1 MKKRMGLVVAFVWI
15 VALLGFVSCGN
26 ITLQKNDEVF
36 GSLEIAKNELEKDS
50 DTRALHISSI
60 KYARATVTGT
70 GITDAITSD
79 YVQVTD
85 GTGTINVSDIPTG
98 NNRIVT
104 VQGYD
109 ENKQAITGAY
119 ISNIVNISSGTN
131 KCSVTQATTALG
143 NVFSKLNS
151 LGVALGDVLSSTIST
166 YIDSDYSWALI
177 DTDQIATDYKN
188 NALSGK
194 DKSNYIAATG
204 KVILVSSLTNAYTL
218 QITDPSSD
226 TFTMSSSIS
235 TKTVLDAAPGTWC
248 ILALDAS
255 GNVVARDNNV
265 RVISGQNTEITVT
278 ETEVGDVTGKIVVH
292 VPSSYGYE
300 YAYAWG
306 GDDTSAEWPGDK
318 MTKNGSNYDYEL
330 DCTSS
335 KIIFNSGSDS
345 NKTNDMYITEGEW
358 TYNGSNTT
366 TDSGVSLN
374 FDAVTSSGD
383 GSTTVTF
390 GVTNPHSDEDCI
402 KVHAEYQYIYVW
414 NTGTSID
421 KTANAMTADGD
432 GYYSYTINASSAS
445 IIFEDDANWTN
456 KTSDL
461 SRTEYG
467 EWWYHD
473 GAWYE
478 YNPSDSEAPE
488 LVSFTAD
495 KSGIVSGD
503 VTFTIEA
510 TDNLALSK
518 AVLTV
523 GSETLANVSL
533 SSTTVTATY
542 VWQTA
547 YVANG
552 SYTVTCTVYDVGS
565 NVSSSK
571 TLSFTTNNAN
581 LPPVAVIT
589 GAGRAQINAEKTYTA
604 KSSYDQNGGTIA
616 SYTWTVTGATL
627 TSGQGTETIAVTM
640 PSSESTVTI
649 SLKVTDNEGASSAL
663 VSKEVTVSETD
674 STDFRDETIYFL
686 MTTRF
691 YDGDSS
697 NNRYCWD
704 DEACFKS
711 ETLGDPGWRGDFKGL
726 IEKLD
731 YIKALGF
738 TAIWITPVVENAS
751 GLDYHGYHAFDF
763 SKVDPRYESTDTT
776 YQDLIDACH
785 EKGIKVIQ
793 DIVLNHTGNFG
804 ERNLLNIMEK
814 DYSSDDGVHSVPAYA
829 NPDGKDIYGNS
840 AYEKLTAGAKT
851 QGYNS
856 YEEIPS
862 TDGDGQYQARLATMK
877 NDKIDLDSEGRLYH
891 HYGVFQWESY
901 YVQEGQMAGDC
912 VDLNTE
918 NPKVAEYLRNCYIN
932 YINMGVDAFR
942 IDTMKHISRL
952 TMNKEFIPQFKAA
965 GGDSFFMFGEGC
977 VLRNEV
983 FNAGMPGISV
993 CFYTWNAN
1001 NNKSDAS
1008 YSWGINATDAATNLA
1023 MAKTHFDD
1031 NTEGVQPTSDNAF
1044 LSGITYHAPDSSK
1057 ASGLAMID
1065 FYMHHGFENSG
1076 AALSIGKTEDAY
1088 FNDSTYN
1095 VTYVDSHDYG
1105 PNSGGYLYTRYSG
1118 GEEGWADNFN
1128 LMFTFRGIPCVYYG
1142 SEIEFQK
1149 GMQIEPYTNGNK
1161 VPYAQSGRAY
1171 YGDHLEGTVTASD
1184 FGEYEATGTVATTL
1198 SSNLSKHLRKLNKM
1212 RAAVPALRRGQ
1223 YTTDSSYVSGGT
1235 AYVRR
1240 YTDSEVDSIAC
1251 ISVSGGATFK
1261 NLPAGTYIDVC
1272 TGDTK
1277 NVSEG
1282 GSLTASCSGTG
1293 NLRIYVNATKD
1304 PSITGKIG
1312 DDSPFIK

>member
-1 MKKRMGLVVAFVWI
+1 MLKSVLTKLFCGA
-15 VALLGFVSCGN
+15 VALSVFVLSACSDSL
-26 ITLQKNDEVF
+26 TDKNDILLGMLAASNSKAVQY
-36 GSLEIAKNELEKDS
+36 GSLTINE
-50 DTRALHISSI
+50 TRAL
-60 KYARATVTGT
+60 
-70 GITDAITSD
+70 
-79 YVQVTD
+79 
-85 GTGTINVSDIPTG
+85 NVSDISYVYAAVSGTG
-98 NNRIVT
+98 ISSPITAKSETITDGSGSGSITVKGIPVGSNRVVT
-104 VQGYD
+104 VYAYD
-109 ENKQAITGAY
+109 S
-119 ISNIVNISSGTN
+119 SNEKLGTVMLRGVTDIAAGNSNSINIDKS
-131 KCSVTQATTALG
+131 TTLLG
-143 NVFSKLNS
+143 NVFYELLSKGVN
-151 LGVALGDVLSSTIST
+151 LGNVDKTSVQAKISDAT
-166 YIDSDYSWALI
+166 KSWALY
-177 DTDQIATDYKN
+177 DAAAIASDYVSASSAGGIKTI
-188 NALSGK
+188 
-194 DKSNYIAATG
+194 SNYEVSTG
-204 KVILVSSLTNAYTL
+204 SVTFTNYYDGCTIQVGDPVSSIKTSVSAGEG
-218 QITDPSSD
+218 
-226 TFTMSSSIS
+226 SIS
-235 TKTVLDAAPGTWC
+235 GIAPGTWPVYVTQN
-248 ILALDAS
+248 
-255 GNVVARDNNV
+255 GQQVVKTYA
-265 RVISGQNTEITVT
+265 TVT
-278 ETEVGDVTGKIVVH
+278 AGGTYSLGNLGTVTDRIIVHAKYTHVWAWTTGNTSDNLTGGNWPGRAMTDEGNGWYVYAFETGKTAIDVLL
-292 VPSSYGYE
+292 SN
-300 YAYAWG
+300 
-306 GDDTSAEWPGDK
+306 
-318 MTKNGSNYDYEL
+318 NGSNKSREE
-330 DCTSS
+330 
-335 KIIFNSGSDS
+335 GGDS
-345 NKTNDMYITEGEW
+345 
-358 TYNGSNTT
+358 
-366 TDSGVSLN
+366 L
-374 FDAVTSSGD
+374 
-383 GSTTVTF
+383 
-390 GVTNPHSDEDCI
+390 
-402 KVHAEYQYIYVW
+402 
-414 NTGTSID
+414 
-421 KTANAMTADGD
+421 TA
-432 GYYSYTINASSAS
+432 
-445 IIFEDDANWTN
+445 
-456 KTSDL
+456 
-461 SRTEYG
+461 G
-467 EWWYHD
+467 EWWYKD
-473 GAWYE
+473 GKWYE
-478 YNPSDSEAPE
+478 ANPDDSEAPV
-488 LVSFTAD
+488 LVSFTSD
-495 KSGIVSGD
+495 KSGTVSEN
-503 VTFTIEA
+503 VVLTVEA
-510 TDNLALSK
+510 TDNLNLSK
-518 AVLTV
+518 AVLTID
-523 GSETLANVSL
+523 GAALTTINL
-533 SSTTVTATY
+533 SGKTSTITY
-542 VWQTA
+542 TWETA
-547 YVANG
+547 YIANG
-552 SYTVTCTVYDVGS
+552 SHVIKAVVYDSANNAS
-565 NVSSSK
+565 NEK
-571 TLSFTTNNAN
+571 TLSFTTSNAN

-649 SLKVTDNEGASSAL
+649 SLTVTDNEGASSAL
-663 VSKEVTVSETD
+663 VSKEVTVSETE

-785 EKGIKVIQ
+785 AKGIKVIQ

-804 ERNLLNIMEK
+804 ERNILNIMEK
-814 DYSSDDGVHSVPAYA
+814 DYDADDGVHSVPAYA
-829 NPDGKDIYGNS
+829 YTDGKDIYGNS

-851 QGYNS
+851 QEYNS

-862 TDGDGQYQARLATMK
+862 TNGDAQYQARLATMK

-993 CFYTWNAN
+993 CFYTWNGN
-1001 NNKSDAS
+1001 NNKTDAS
-1008 YSWGINATDAATNLA
+1008 YSWGTNATDAATNLA

-1044 LSGITYHAPDSSK
+1044 LSGITYHAPDTSK

-1184 FGEYEATGTVATTL
+1184 FGEYTASGEVATTL

-1223 YTTDSSYVSGGT
+1223 YTTDSNYVSGGT

-1261 NLPAGTYIDVC
+1261 NLPAGTYIDIC

-1277 NVSEG
+1277 SVSEG
-1282 GSLTASCSGTG
+1282 GSLSASCSGTG

-1304 PSITGKIG
+1304 SSVTGKIG
-1312 DDSPFIK
+1312 GDSPFIK

>member
-1 MKKRMGLVVAFVWI
+1 MTAVTKLIRQPLLQFWILNPRMAKKNLTI
-15 VALLGFVSCGN
+15 ENYDLQYLLESGV
-26 ITLQKNDEVF
+26 IHVLE
-36 GSLEIAKNELEKDS
+36 SLEIIYKSLCFFVFSLFKFIFFSTSGGIMFKKFAVRLLGSLAFLSVLIFASCSDSLNDKNDVLLGMLAAANAKTVQYGSLTINSSDS
-50 DTRALHISSI
+50 RAL
-60 KYARATVTGT
+60 
-70 GITDAITSD
+70 
-79 YVQVTD
+79 
-85 GTGTINVSDIPTG
+85 NVSDISYVYASVSGTG
-98 NNRIVT
+98 IESPVTAKSETITDGSGSGSITITGIPVGKNRVVT
-104 VQGYD
+104 VYAYD
-109 ENKQAITGAY
+109 SSNQKLGTVMIRAVTDIEAGNK
-119 ISNIVNISSGTN
+119 N
-131 KCSVTQATTALG
+131 SVTVNQSTTLLG
-143 NVFSKLNS
+143 NVFAELLAKGVNLASVEKSAVQTKISGATKNWS
-151 LGVALGDVLSSTIST
+151 LYDASAIASDYASSSSVNGINTISNYELET
-166 YIDSDYSWALI
+166 GSVSFTNYYENCTIQVGDPVSDIKTNVA
-177 DTDQIATDYKN
+177 
-188 NALSGK
+188 SGEG
-194 DKSNYIAATG
+194 SVTG
-204 KVILVSSLTNAYTL
+204 V
-218 QITDPSSD
+218 
-226 TFTMSSSIS
+226 
-235 TKTVLDAAPGTWC
+235 APGTWTVYV
-248 ILALDAS
+248 IVS
-255 GNVVARDNNV
+255 GETVKKTYV
-265 RVISGQNTEITVT
+265 TVT
-278 ETEVGDVTGKIVVH
+278 SGADTNIGNLGTVTDRIIVHAKYTHVWAWTTGNTSDNLTGGNWPGRAMTDEGNGWYVYAFETGKTAIDVLL
-292 VPSSYGYE
+292 SN
-300 YAYAWG
+300 
-306 GDDTSAEWPGDK
+306 
-318 MTKNGSNYDYEL
+318 NGSNKSREE
-330 DCTSS
+330 
-335 KIIFNSGSDS
+335 GGDS
-345 NKTNDMYITEGEW
+345 
-358 TYNGSNTT
+358 
-366 TDSGVSLN
+366 L
-374 FDAVTSSGD
+374 
-383 GSTTVTF
+383 
-390 GVTNPHSDEDCI
+390 
-402 KVHAEYQYIYVW
+402 
-414 NTGTSID
+414 
-421 KTANAMTADGD
+421 TA
-432 GYYSYTINASSAS
+432 
-445 IIFEDDANWTN
+445 
-456 KTSDL
+456 
-461 SRTEYG
+461 G
-467 EWWYHD
+467 EWWYKD
-473 GAWYE
+473 GTWYE
-478 YNPSDSEAPE
+478 ANPDDSEAPV

-495 KSGIVSGD
+495 KSGTVSGN
-503 VTFTIEA
+503 VVLSVEA
-510 TDNLALSK
+510 TDNLNLSK
-518 AVLTV
+518 AVLTMDGV
-523 GSETLANVSL
+523 ALTTINLSEKT
-533 SSTTVTATY
+533 STITY
-542 VWQTA
+542 TWETA
-547 YVANG
+547 YIANG
-552 SYTVTCTVYDVGS
+552 SHVIKAVVYDSANNAS
-565 NVSSSK
+565 NEK
-571 TLSFTTNNAN
+571 TLSFTTSNAN

-589 GAGRAQINAEKTYTA
+589 GASVAKINDEKTFSATN
-604 KSSYDQNGGTIA
+604 SYDQNGGTIA
-616 SYTWTVTGATL
+616 SYIWSVSGGATIV
-627 TSGQGTETIAVTM
+627 SGQGTNSLTVKM
-640 PSSESTVTI
+640 PSSETKVTVT
-649 SLKVTDNEGASSAL
+649 LKVTDNEGAVSE
-663 VSKEVTVSETD
+663 VTSKEINVRENGGSF
-674 STDFRDETIYFL
+674 DFRDETIYFL

-763 SKVDPRYESTDTT
+763 SKVDPRYESTGAT
-776 YQDLIDACH
+776 YQDLINACH
-785 EKGIKVIQ
+785 AKGIKVIQ
-793 DIVLNHTGNFG
+793 DIVLNHTCNFG

-814 DYSSDDGVHSVPAYA
+814 DYDADDGSHSVPAYA
-829 NPDGKDIYGNS
+829 NPNGKDIYGNS
-840 AYEKLTAGAKT
+840 AYEKLTAGAKK

-862 TDGDGQYQARLATMK
+862 TDGEGQYQARLATMK
-877 NDKIDLDSEGRLYH
+877 NDSIDLDEQGRLYH
-891 HYGVFQWESY
+891 HYGNFQWESY

-1008 YSWGINATDAATNLA
+1008 YSWGTNATDAATNLA

-1044 LSGITYHAPDSSK
+1044 LSGITYHAPDTSK

-1171 YGDHLEGTVTASD
+1171 YGDHLEGTVTATD
-1184 FGEYEATGTVATTL
+1184 FGDYTADGEVATTL

-1277 NVSEG
+1277 TVSEG
-1282 GSLTASCSGTG
+1282 GSLSASCSGTG

-1304 PSITGKIG
+1304 SSITGKIG
-1312 DDSPFIK
+1312 GDSPFIK